1 MTGGITMEKFS
12 TRLKIALDQNNM
24 KPIDLAKK
32 ANLSRGVISQ
42 YLSDKIVPKSD
53 KVYLFAKILKVSPA
67 WLMGFDEP
75 DYIIKDDVLIE
86 KIDKLSPSSKE
97 ALKKYVE
104 FLYMSEHNMFTEK
117 EDGNV

>member
-1 MTGGITMEKFS
+1 MENFS
-12 TRLKIALDQNNM
+12 ARLRMALDQNEM

-42 YLSDKIVPKSD
+42 YLSNKIVPKSD

-75 DYIIKDDVLIE
+75 DYKINDDVLLE
-86 KIDKLSPSSKE
+86 RIDKLSPSSRE

-104 FLYMSEHNMFTEK
+104 FLYMSENNMFTENK
-117 EDGNV
+117 DV

>member
-1 MTGGITMEKFS
+1 MSNFS
-12 TRLKIALDQNNM
+12 ARLKMALDQNEM
-24 KPIDLAKK
+24 KAIDLAKK

-42 YLSDKIVPKSD
+42 YLSGKIVPKSD

-75 DYIIKDDVLIE
+75 DYKINDDVLLE
-86 KIDKLSPSSKE
+86 RIDKLSPSSRE

-104 FLYMSEHNMFTEK
+104 FLYMSENNMFTENK
-117 EDGNV
+117 DV